1 MSLYWRLFL
10 LNAVILVAAVLLLF
24 GPVTVSTPVL
34 VGEAFVLVAGLV
46 AMLVANAF
54 LLRVGLAP
62 LQRLTRV
69 MRTADLLRPGRR
81 AEVAGR
87 GEIAD
92 LTRTFNTMLDRLEA
106 ERAASSARVLSAQE
120 AERRRIAQE
129 LHDEVGQT
137 LTAVL
142 LQLKHSADHAPAGL
156 RAELLQAQETTRG
169 SLDEIRRIARR
180 LRPGVL
186 EELGLHS
193 ALRSLASE
201 FSTRGLTV
209 RPHIDAG
216 LPKLDHETELVL
228 YRVAQE
234 GLTNTARHSGA
245 SHVDLRLRLLPRGGV
260 GLLVRDDGRG
270 IVNAAEGAG
279 LRGMRERALLI
290 GAELTVRDGRDGG
303 TEVRLDTVGGTG
315 AGDDDTESGT
325 ADGTEEGTS

>member
-10 LNAVILVAAVLLLF
+10 LNASVLVVAVLLLF

-34 VGEAFVLVAGLV
+34 LGEALVLLAGLLV
-46 AMLVANAF
+46 LLVANAV

-62 LQRLTRV
+62 LQRLTRA

-81 AEVAGR
+81 AAVTGH
-87 GEIAD
+87 GELAD

-106 ERAASSARVLSAQE
+106 ERAASTARALSAQE

-142 LQLKHSADHAPAGL
+142 LQLKHAADHAPAEL
-156 RAELLQAQETTRG
+156 RPELHQAQETTRAG
-169 SLDEIRRIARR
+169 LDEIRRIARR

-193 ALRSLASE
+193 ALRSLAAE
-201 FSTRGLTV
+201 FSTGGTTV
-209 RPHIDAG
+209 RPHIEAG
-216 LPKLDHETELVL
+216 LPTLGPETELVL

-234 GLTNTARHSGA
+234 GLTNTARHA
-245 SHVDLRLRLLPRGGV
+245 DATRVELRLRALPHGGV

-270 IVNAAEGAG
+270 IGTAPEGAG

-290 GAELTVRDGRDGG
+290 GAELTVGGGADGG
-303 TEVRLDTVGGTG
+303 TEIRLNTRT
-315 AGDDDTESGT
+315 TP
-325 ADGTEEGTS
+325 

>member
-1 MSLYWRLFL
+1 MRKVTEEQEERRIVSLYRRLFL
-10 LNAVILVAAVLLLF
+10 LNASVLVVAVLLLF

-34 VGEAFVLVAGLV
+34 LGEAIVLLAGLL
-46 AMLVANAF
+46 ALLVANAF

-62 LQRLTRV
+62 LQRLTRA

-81 AEVAGR
+81 AEVTGH
-87 GEIAD
+87 GELAD

-106 ERAASSARVLSAQE
+106 ERAASTARVLSAQE
-120 AERRRIAQE
+120 EERRRIARE

-142 LQLKHSADHAPAGL
+142 LQLKHAADHAPAEL
-156 RAELLQAQETTRG
+156 RPELRQAQETTRSG
-169 SLDEIRRIARR
+169 LDEIRRIARR

-216 LPKLDHETELVL
+216 LPKLAPETELVL

-234 GLTNTARHSGA
+234 GLTNTARHAGA
-245 SHVDLRLRLLPRGGV
+245 TRVDLRLHALPRGGV

-270 IVNAAEGAG
+270 IGTAPEGAG

-290 GAELTVRDGRDGG
+290 GAELTVREGADGG
-303 TEVRLDTVGGTG
+303 TEVRLNTT
-315 AGDDDTESGT
+315 AGRT
-325 ADGTEEGTS
+325 AS